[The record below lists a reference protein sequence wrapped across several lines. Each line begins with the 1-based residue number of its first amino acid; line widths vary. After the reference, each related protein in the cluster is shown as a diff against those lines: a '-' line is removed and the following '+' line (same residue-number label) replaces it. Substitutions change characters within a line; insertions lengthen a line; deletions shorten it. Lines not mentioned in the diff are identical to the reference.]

1 MRAISLALT
10 ALMLLPSTG
19 PIFGQKS
26 RKDLEKQRQKKL
38 AEIAVTRNILKQTR
52 AKKSESVAVLTA
64 LNNQL
69 KIRQELLENIGSQLD
84 VLNNEITLKNQEI
97 QGLEVELKSMRNNFS
112 NLMYSGYKTQNSI
125 SRLGFLFTSENFNQA
140 VMRMAYLKRMARH
153 LKNELQLIEKK
164 QNEAGLKISEL
175 MSIKN
180 EKSLLL
186 DQEERQLRQ
195 IQRDLDNRAELV
207 EGLKKKERSLK
218 DQLSEQQKAADAL
231 EKAIKK
237 AIEEE
242 IRKAKEEEERR
253 KREEEERRKKATT
266 DKANTAPAPSA
277 KTGTGGAALSSRFNQ
292 SRSQLPW
299 PVKSGYISERY
310 GKHPHPTLNDVSTFN
325 NGINI
330 STTEGSIAYSIF
342 EGEVAAIVDVP
353 GMNRSVLIRHGEYF
367 TVYSNITGLMVVKG
381 DILPAGSALGK
392 IATDVNGQTRIHFEI
407 WKGYEKQNPEIWIKK

>member
-1 MRAISLALT
+1 
-10 ALMLLPSTG
+10 MLLPTTG
-19 PIFGQKS
+19 PLFGQKS

-38 AEIAVTRNILKQTR
+38 AEISVTRNILKQTR

-69 KIRQELLENIGSQLD
+69 KVRQELLENIGSQLD
-84 VLNNEITLKNQEI
+84 VLKLEIDFKNREI
-97 QGLEVELKSMRNNFS
+97 QDLEVELKGMRNNFS
-112 NLMYSGYKTQNSI
+112 SLVYSGYKTQNSI
-125 SRLGFLFTSENFNQA
+125 SRLGFLFTSKNFNQA

-164 QNEAGLKISEL
+164 QSEAGLKISEL

-180 EKSLLL
+180 EKSLLM

-195 IQRDLDNRAELV
+195 IEKDLANRAALV

-242 IRKAKEEEERR
+242 IRRAKEEEERR
-253 KREEEERRKKATT
+253 KREEEERRKKATS
-266 DKANTAPAPSA
+266 DKTSAPPNPTG
-277 KTGTGGAALSSRFNQ
+277 KTGTESTALTSRFGQ
-292 SRSQLPW
+292 SKSQLPW

-310 GKHPHPTLNDVSTFN
+310 GKHPHPTMSDVSTFN

-330 STTEGSIAYSIF
+330 STTDGSIAYSIF

-367 TVYSNITGLMVVKG
+367 TVYSNITGLMVQKG
-381 DILPAGSALGK
+381 DKLSAGSALGK
-392 IATDVNGQTRIHFEI
+392 IATDANGQTRIHFEL